1 MPDWLGQ
8 RHFPRYPIVVA
19 ALYTL
24 EGPPPEKTGA
34 GWTRNLSEGGACL
47 ELTERLDLSTSLRV
61 RLRTDQGCIAGQ
73 ARVIWVGEPDPTGG
87 ILHGMTFTQLAP
99 VQHQALRELLARRSS
114 VWRAVVRVPQ
124 EIPVTCQIKGQAR
137 SPLQGRTGNISR
149 RGLSLHLPLAIPP
162 GSALEVTLHSS
173 HGPLTVE
180 GTIVRVEP
188 LDAQIP
194 GEPIRHGFQFTDISY
209 STGMTL
215 GRILMEAP

>member
-19 ALYTL
+19 ILYTL
-24 EGPPPEKTGA
+24 ESPRPGKTGA
-34 GWTRNLSEGGACL
+34 AWTRNLGEGGACL
-47 ELTERLDLSTSLRV
+47 ELAERLELSTSLRV
-61 RLRTDQGCIAGQ
+61 LLRTDQGSITGEAQ
-73 ARVIWVGEPDPTGG
+73 VIWVGEPDPTGG
-87 ILHGMTFTQLAP
+87 VLHGVTFTRLAP
-99 VQHQALRELLARRSS
+99 AQHQALRDLLLRRRR
-114 VWRAVVRVPQ
+114 VWQAVVRVPL
-124 EIPVTCQIKGQAR
+124 ELPVTCQLKGQAR
-137 SPLQGRTGNISR
+137 PPLQGRTGNISR

-194 GEPIRHGFQFTDISY
+194 GESIRHGFQFTDISY